1 MEVPL
6 KANMSVDDINL
17 DSRPVVTP
25 ERRARSSSPI
35 KNRRSLPPNFFDMK
49 LPSLPF
55 ASEEDIRS
63 MTSGS
68 NSSLSPKQ
76 LKLLSNSPA
85 FSRLHVSTSPERSQY
100 VIPIPFT
107 LKLPPK
113 LSSHNQ
119 NPPSPRSISPERSNR
134 NERETSPTRS
144 LSPNKL
150 SRLVYNGNK
159 YEKLESLSD
168 SEEGEDERNHRPL
181 IRRPAPPPVTTNKRK
196 SKKQNIQAKQMSH
209 DELSTIDEASNYA
222 KSRTPSYR
230 SRKEGKS
237 LPLPPSNE
245 GINAGKSVPRISH
258 KASLSTP
265 ISVETPDK
273 FTFRVPNSATSVKD
287 SYYRNLLVPSQ
298 NLQSIDK
305 TPRMINSSVPRSS
318 TEDNIRLLQSNAPT
332 ESNDTV
338 LRIHKRSFSD
348 ESKVSSLSS
357 FSSFG
362 GMLNTS
368 PSPNLNQAGPLLLE
382 SKADDQFRNIENPR
396 TISNG
401 STTSCASDVSSN
413 ASWNSLQKSIGINDS
428 NSLSESEVVQGKP
441 KSPSGI
447 ATSNEDKIIG
457 SEHSNDND
465 TKDLKMALGTNEES
479 NCSDTDESEIADL
492 YLNESEVSINDK
504 TEIGV
509 PICQKLT
516 AYNESDNEGAG
527 TRFNFPAGSGNI
539 TNSKELKQNITPSS
553 SRRSSAYMAQYKS
566 PSGQIE
572 IPDLDDKS
580 VTGRYSIL
588 KSSCSFNGTTFNDI
602 NCENSEDS
610 GIDSGDS
617 SKLEPIGF
625 PSRAARNVIKEQF
638 RSMHGDDDSDTDIES
653 AKYSNYSTTTPKSKS
668 TPCLSRNE
676 RQLPPLPDKIDKT
689 NSIKHPQPKSPVK
702 HSRHKSMF
710 NIDFDATSVPKSAPQ
725 TTRLKL
731 HKRSKSMDFNS
742 MIPKSPSKISNVN
755 SETLSLKTEDTRKV
769 ATPEEMKILVTEP
782 PKPVDYAVD
791 FKEATSNDNFP
802 AYPVAPNIKESY
814 SGKEHSPRNHGTIH
828 NISKDLNKL
837 NISQKDDNPSCTP
850 YVTNL
855 PQNYEFGLHP
865 TPYNIP
871 TSNLSNRTSSSSG
884 SSYQS
889 SRSTKNT
896 NYTSMSD
903 SDSVIIDLTKDKYDI
918 CMIQRNSSTQSYRSV
933 TERTIEGKEFEVV
946 LVEDED
952 ENDDDVDELAS
963 IYSKYR
969 NNWIFRTGSTASCT
983 SNTSTASFESGVAS
997 ESQLKLKPSV
1007 SLASRYKKIQS
1018 PRNIDRLSSQI
1029 QKQRFNEKQV
1039 LPLNASNVGY
1049 NSTRIQYP
1057 GVKESSNNIKPLTK
1071 ELPKIQASYGLP
1083 EGISCPNLNSK
1094 YFDYASDNYDF
1105 NSFMK
1110 QQVSPN

>member
-6 KANMSVDDINL
+6 KTNMSVDDISL

-63 MTSGS
+63 MTSGL

-76 LKLLSNSPA
+76 LKLLSNSPV

-119 NPPSPRSISPERSNR
+119 NPPSPRSNSPERSNG
-134 NERETSPTRS
+134 NERDTSPTRS
-144 LSPNKL
+144 RSPNKL
-150 SRLVYNGNK
+150 SRLVYNGSI

-168 SEEGEDERNHRPL
+168 SEEGEDERNHRVL
-181 IRRPAPPPVTTNKRK
+181 MRRPAPPPVTTNKRK
-196 SKKQNIQAKQMSH
+196 SKKQNVQAKHMSH

-222 KSRTPSYR
+222 NSRTPSDR
-230 SRKEGKS
+230 SKKEGKS

-245 GINAGKSVPRISH
+245 DFKAGKCLPQSLH
-258 KASLSTP
+258 KVSLSTP
-265 ISVETPDK
+265 ISVETSDK
-273 FTFRVPNSATSVKD
+273 FIFKVPNSATSARD
-287 SYYRNLLVPSQ
+287 SYYRNFLVSKQKPHIVNDTS
-298 NLQSIDK
+298 
-305 TPRMINSSVPRSS
+305 RVINSSVTRSS
-318 TEDNIRLLQSNAPT
+318 TENNIRLLQLSNAPT

-348 ESKVSSLSS
+348 ESKVSSISS

-368 PSPNLNQAGPLLLE
+368 PSPNLFLKNQAGPQLLE
-382 SKADDQFRNIENPR
+382 PKVDDQFRNIENSR

-401 STTSCASDVSSN
+401 STTSCESQVSRN
-413 ASWNSLQKSIGINDS
+413 ASWNSLQKSIDINDS
-428 NSLSESEVVQGKP
+428 KSLSESRSM
-441 KSPSGI
+441 SPSGI
-447 ATSNEDKIIG
+447 VTSHEDKTIT
-457 SEHSNDND
+457 SEHSNNN
-465 TKDLKMALGTNEES
+465 KDLQMTMGINEES

-504 TEIGV
+504 AELNV
-509 PICQKLT
+509 PTCQKLL
-516 AYNESDNEGAG
+516 AYNESDNEGVG
-527 TRFNFPAGSGNI
+527 TQFNFPAGSRNI
-539 TNSKELKQNITPSS
+539 TNSKELKQNITPGSS
-553 SRRSSAYMAQYKS
+553 IRSSAYMAQYRS

-580 VTGRYSIL
+580 TAGKYSIP

-602 NCENSEDS
+602 NCENSDDS

-625 PSRAARNVIKEQF
+625 PSKAARNVIKEQF
-638 RSMHGDDDSDTDIES
+638 KCMHGDDDSDTDIES

-668 TPCLSRNE
+668 TPCLSFND
-676 RQLPPLPDKIDKT
+676 RQLPPLPNNTDKI
-689 NSIKHPQPKSPVK
+689 NEMKHPQPKSPVK
-702 HSRHKSMF
+702 HARHKSMF
-710 NIDFDATSVPKSAPQ
+710 NIDFDAASVPRFAPP
-725 TTRLKL
+725 TTKL
-731 HKRSKSMDFNS
+731 NLHNRSKSMDLNNMMPS
-742 MIPKSPSKISNVN
+742 SPSRISNVN
-755 SETLSLKTEDTRKV
+755 SETLPLKTKDTKKV
-769 ATPEEMKILVTEP
+769 ATPEDMKILVTEP
-782 PKPVDYAVD
+782 PKPIDYAVD
-791 FKEATSNDNFP
+791 FKEATASDNFT
-802 AYPVAPNIKESY
+802 AYPAATPNIEESF
-814 SGKEHSPRNHGTIH
+814 SGKEHNLRNLGSIH
-828 NISKDLNKL
+828 NISNDLNKL
-837 NISQKDDNPSCTP
+837 SISEKDGSPSCTP
-850 YVTNL
+850 YVTNQ
-855 PQNYEFGLHP
+855 PRNYEFGLHP

-871 TSNLSNRTSSSSG
+871 TSNLSNGTSSSSG

-889 SRSTKNT
+889 SRSTKQT

-903 SDSVIIDLTKDKYDI
+903 SDSVIIDLTKEKYDV

-933 TERTIEGKEFEVV
+933 TERTKEGKEIEVV
-946 LVEDED
+946 LVEEED
-952 ENDDDVDELAS
+952 ENDDELDELAS

-1018 PRNIDRLSSQI
+1018 PRSIDRLSSQI
-1029 QKQRFNEKQV
+1029 QKQRFNEKQT

-1057 GVKESSNNIKPLTK
+1057 GVKENPNNMKPLKK
-1071 ELPKIQASYGLP
+1071 ELPKVQASYGIS

>member
-625 PSRAARNVIKEQF
+625 LAGLQ
-638 RSMHGDDDSDTDIES
+638 
-653 AKYSNYSTTTPKSKS
+653 
-668 TPCLSRNE
+668 
-676 RQLPPLPDKIDKT
+676 
-689 NSIKHPQPKSPVK
+689 
-702 HSRHKSMF
+702 
-710 NIDFDATSVPKSAPQ
+710 
-725 TTRLKL
+725 
-731 HKRSKSMDFNS
+731 
-742 MIPKSPSKISNVN
+742 
-755 SETLSLKTEDTRKV
+755 ET
-769 ATPEEMKILVTEP
+769 
-782 PKPVDYAVD
+782 
-791 FKEATSNDNFP
+791 
-802 AYPVAPNIKESY
+802 
-814 SGKEHSPRNHGTIH
+814 
-828 NISKDLNKL
+828 
-837 NISQKDDNPSCTP
+837 
-850 YVTNL
+850 
-855 PQNYEFGLHP
+855 
-865 TPYNIP
+865 
-871 TSNLSNRTSSSSG
+871 
-884 SSYQS
+884 
-889 SRSTKNT
+889 
-896 NYTSMSD
+896 
-903 SDSVIIDLTKDKYDI
+903 
-918 CMIQRNSSTQSYRSV
+918 
-933 TERTIEGKEFEVV
+933 
-946 LVEDED
+946 
-952 ENDDDVDELAS
+952 
-963 IYSKYR
+963 
-969 NNWIFRTGSTASCT
+969 
-983 SNTSTASFESGVAS
+983 
-997 ESQLKLKPSV
+997 
-1007 SLASRYKKIQS
+1007 
-1018 PRNIDRLSSQI
+1018 
-1029 QKQRFNEKQV
+1029 
-1039 LPLNASNVGY
+1039 
-1049 NSTRIQYP
+1049 
-1057 GVKESSNNIKPLTK
+1057 
-1071 ELPKIQASYGLP
+1071 
-1083 EGISCPNLNSK
+1083 
-1094 YFDYASDNYDF
+1094 
-1105 NSFMK
+1105 
-1110 QQVSPN
+1110 